1 MGSLLSLLLFLLLT
15 IFLAL
20 KNIKFLLSPQ
30 IGYLLGFI
38 LQAVFCLF
46 YIDQWNI
53 KLHPRTILTISWGR
67 DFVLGSFR
75 LRYRY
80 KQKNFYK

>member
-20 KNIKFLLSPQ
+20 KTSNFILSPQ

-53 KLHPRTILTISWGR
+53 KLHPRTILTI
-67 DFVLGSFR
+67 DFVLDHFVCGTG
-75 LRYRY
+75 Y